1 MLTDLPPDVLLALW
15 CHCPELVP
23 VHMAVNRKLRHCLP
37 DVASILLDIRRPCA
51 TAAVTTG
58 LRRLLCSAPRKT
70 QARGRMRRRV
80 PEQQQAAHRR
90 AHVVVHNGPGLQV
103 VAAVL
108 RAPLARGITLDLSAL
123 ASITLAPETF
133 NTMLKVIERCGSSL
147 LGLHLRRNEL
157 RAANMG
163 EQCKAEEKSVA
174 HAHHML
180 REQVSW
186 RRACVLA
193 HGIECVVS
201 K

>member
-23 VHMAVNRKLRHCLP
+23 VHMAVNRKLRHWLP

-70 QARGRMRRRV
+70 QAWGRMRRRL
-80 PEQQQAAHRR
+80 PGQQQAAHRR

-108 RAPLARGITLDLSAL
+108 RAPLARGITLDLSHL

-163 EQCKAEEKSVA
+163 EQCKAA
-174 HAHHML
+174 HVM
-180 REQVSW
+180 Q
-186 RRACVLA
+186 
-193 HGIECVVS
+193 